1 MFSFFNRKKAPA
13 PKPEP
18 VSIRDATKRVR
29 HFEKF
34 QDVTAGTA
42 ESAIIGSCGL
52 GGGEVIKCV
61 RKVFSEEEFTPI
73 VNNIDKHRLIIE
85 KFGPSILSIDRE
97 NNTIFTE
104 FIPNSSTVDEL
115 LTEQINPWEKSGFS
129 QLKTIV
135 NKIGTT
141 LKKLHESGFCH
152 NDVNLGNFLIN
163 DIDNLDI
170 RLIDFD
176 TIGEF
181 EGCGDLTQIQEA
193 LEDALT
199 DNVINRQRM
208 NSNRSIDHIF
218 EAQMGSIKRILK
230 AADKQRLIFK

>member
-13 PKPEP
+13 PAAP

-61 RKVFSEEEFTPI
+61 RKVFSDEEFTPVI
-73 VNNIDKHRLIIE
+73 NNIDKHRIIIE
-85 KFGPSILSIDRE
+85 KFGPSIISIDRE

-104 FIPNSSTVDEL
+104 FIPNSSTVNEF
-115 LTEQINPWEKSGFS
+115 LTDQINPWEKSGFS

-141 LKKLHESGFCH
+141 LKQLHETGFCH

-163 DIDNLDI
+163 DIDNLDV

-176 TIGEF
+176 TISEI
-181 EGCGDLTQIQEA
+181 EGCGDLTQIREA
-193 LEDALT
+193 LEDGLT
-199 DNVINRQRM
+199 DNIINRQRLDA
-208 NSNRSIDHIF
+208 NRSNDHIY
-218 EAQMGSIKRILK
+218 EAQTNSIKRILK